1 MHPIPRGR
9 CRQMLP
15 NLWLGGLRALAVAT
29 LCVYALGAVGSLPPA
44 QAIDLSDGELRLTLD
59 TTLSHGL
66 TFRVEER
73 DDLLAGDVNG
83 NDGNLNYDR
92 GLVSNT
98 SKFTTDLDLG
108 YHNFGAFLRLNGFLD
123 FENEHGERAR
133 TPLSDEAKELVGQ
146 DIILLDAY
154 LTGAFDIG
162 NVAIDLRLGSHVLNW
177 GESTFIQNGINAI
190 NPFDVSK
197 LRLPGSELREG
208 LLPVPMVSASV
219 ALTDTLTMEGFYQL
233 DWEKTQIDPVGSY
246 FSVTDY
252 VGPGAEKAIIALPGL
267 PLGDMGLTPE
277 NNFFTPTLGGL
288 GIPPEC
294 VFPSPGP
301 MPGGCAQG
309 RTFQPDDEFMSNF
322 LTVPR
327 HADRTPDDAGQ
338 WGVALRYF
346 AEGLNSTDFG
356 FYYMNYHSRL
366 PVVSGHTGTQA
377 DAVAGLSHVLGLA
390 GKVGADTGAG
400 LTALAI
406 GAALLD
412 PVDPGTASAIVGAA
426 AGTPAGGMVVQNAI
440 GAALMNPATAAPIVQ
455 AAAGTSAGGMVVQN
469 AIGTALM
476 NPATASPIIQALVDA
491 GALAPTDARD
501 PAAIQAAVGA
511 APQAAAG
518 VVLMDPNTVRA
529 VIEAAPQAAAG
540 VILMNPETAG
550 AVISAAPE
558 AAANA
563 LFSANPAVAA
573 EIQQAAAAAGGQVAG
588 LAVPIGINK
597 YAENAYYFIEYL
609 EDIQL
614 LGVSFS
620 TEVGTTGWALQGEYS
635 FRPDAPLQLAERKVF
650 AEALAPF
657 NDCLAAAAAPGAP
670 PTAGPDCIAAKAAA
684 GDYDSDRPGRGYI
697 LRDMSQAQVTATK
710 VFGPVLG
717 SDSGAF
723 VSEVAVL
730 NVHDMP
736 AGKGINTVDANGNPN
751 PAFANATPIESPAG
765 EPDADPNTYTSDAD
779 ATSWGYRLAT
789 RLDYN
794 NAIGAVNLFPYLQFQ
809 HDVGGNS
816 PSPSGSFVEGR
827 TAVTLG
833 LRAGYLSRWEADLN
847 FTTYSGS
854 QNELLDRDFVSATVK
869 YSF

>member
-1 MHPIPRGR
+1 
-9 CRQMLP
+9 MLP
-15 NLWLGGLRALAVAT
+15 NLRLGGLRALAAAI
-29 LCVYALGAVGSLPPA
+29 LCVYALGAVGSPPPA
-44 QAIDLSDGELRLTLD
+44 QAIDLSDGDLRLTLD

-66 TFRVEER
+66 TFRVQGR

-83 NDGNLNYDR
+83 NDGDLNYDR

-133 TPLSDEAKELVGQ
+133 TPLSDEAKERVGQ

-154 LTGAFDIG
+154 LTGAFDVG

-219 ALTDTLTMEGFYQL
+219 ALSDTLSMEGFYQL
-233 DWEKTQIDPVGSY
+233 DWEKTWIDPVGSY

-252 VGPGAEKAIIALPGL
+252 VGPGAEKAVIALPGL
-267 PLGDMGLTPE
+267 EHLGDMGLTPQ
-277 NNFFTPTLGGL
+277 NNFFTPGLGGL

-301 MPGGCAQG
+301 MLGGCAQG
-309 RTFQPDDEFMSNF
+309 RTFQPDDEFLSNF

-327 HADRTPDDAGQ
+327 HADRTPDDTGQ

-346 AEGLNSTDFG
+346 AEELNSTDFG

-377 DAVAGLSHVLGLA
+377 DAAAGLSHVLGLA
-390 GKVGADTGAG
+390 GKVGADTGAA
-400 LTALAI
+400 LTGLAI
-406 GAALLD
+406 GAALID
-412 PVDPGTASAIVGAA
+412 PVDPAPARAIVQAA
-426 AGTPAGGMVVQNAI
+426 AGTQAGGMVVQNAI
-440 GAALMNPATAAPIVQ
+440 GAALMDPTSDAAQSIVRALITAGVLTQADAANQ
-455 AAAGTSAGGMVVQN
+455 AAIGAALAGM
-469 AIGTALM
+469 
-476 NPATASPIIQALVDA
+476 A
-491 GALAPTDARD
+491 GA
-501 PAAIQAAVGA
+501 
-511 APQAAAG
+511 QAAAG
-518 VVLMDPNTVRA
+518 VVLM
-529 VIEAAPQAAAG
+529 
-540 VILMNPETAG
+540 NPETVA
-550 AVISAAPE
+550 AVVGAAPE
-558 AAANA
+558 EAAKA
-563 LFSANPAVAA
+563 LFSANPAAQA
-573 EIQQAAAAAGGQVAG
+573 EILKEAAAVGGQAAI
-588 LAVPIGINK
+588 LATPIGINK

-614 LGVSFS
+614 MGVSFS

-635 FRPDAPLQLAERKVF
+635 FRPDAPMQLAERKVF
-650 AEALAPF
+650 ANALGPF
-657 NDCLAAAAAPGAP
+657 TECLAIAAAAQDPAS
-670 PTAGPDCIAAKAAA
+670 TASQCVTQKAAE
-684 GDYDSDRPGRGYI
+684 GLYDSDGPGRGYI

-730 NVHDMP
+730 SVHNMP
-736 AGKGINTVDANGNPN
+736 GGKGIPTTDANGNPN
-751 PAFANATPIESPAG
+751 PAFANALPIESPAG
-765 EPDADPNTYTSDAD
+765 EPDADPNTYSSDAD

-847 FTTYSGS
+847 FTTYGGS
-854 QNELLDRDFVSATVK
+854 QNELHDRDFISATVK

>member
-1 MHPIPRGR
+1 MHAIPGGR
-9 CRQMLP
+9 CRQTLP
-15 NLWLGGLRALAVAT
+15 NPRLGGLRALAAAI
-29 LCVYALGAVGSLPPA
+29 LCVYALGAIGSPPPA
-44 QAIDLSDGELRLTLD
+44 QAIDLSDGDMRLTLD

-98 SKFTTDLDLG
+98 SKFTTDFDLG
-108 YHNFGAFLRLNGFLD
+108 YGNFGAFLRLNGFLD
-123 FENEHGERAR
+123 FENEHGDRAR

-146 DIILLDAY
+146 DVILLDAY
-154 LTGAFDIG
+154 LTGAFDVG

-208 LLPVPMVSASV
+208 LVPVPMVSASV
-219 ALTDTLTMEGFYQL
+219 SLTDTLTMEGFYQIE
-233 DWEKTQIDPVGSY
+233 WQKTKIDPVGSY

-252 VGPGAEKAIIALPGL
+252 VGPGAEKAVVALPGL
-267 PLGDMGLTPE
+267 ELDDMGLTPQ
-277 NNFFTPTLGGL
+277 NDFFTPALGKL

-294 VFPSPGP
+294 VFPAPGP
-301 MPGGCAQG
+301 MQGVCAQG
-309 RTFQPDDEFMSNF
+309 QPFPPDDEFRSSF
-322 LTVPR
+322 LIVPR
-327 HADRTPDDAGQ
+327 EPDRRPDDAGQ

-356 FYYMNYHSRL
+356 FYYLNYHSRL
-366 PVVSGHTGTQA
+366 PVVGGHTGTRE
-377 DAVAGLSHVLGLA
+377 DAQAGLIHALGLVGMA
-390 GKVGADTGAG
+390 GANAGAAATQQ
-400 LTALAI
+400 AI
-406 GAALLD
+406 GAALTN
-412 PVDPGTASAIVGAA
+412 PAIAGRIVQAA

-440 GAALMNPATAAPIVQ
+440 SAALTNPATANSIVQ
-455 AAAGTSAGGMVVQN
+455 A
-469 AIGTALM
+469 
-476 NPATASPIIQALVDA
+476 LVTA
-491 GALAPTDARD
+491 GALDPTAAGN
-501 PAAIQAAVGA
+501 PAAIQAALQSPQA
-511 APQAAAG
+511 AAAAAG
-518 VVLMDPNTVRA
+518 VVLMDPGTVEA
-529 VIEAAPQAAAG
+529 VIG
-540 VILMNPETAG
+540 
-550 AVISAAPE
+550 AAPE

-563 LFSANPAVAA
+563 LFVADPAALAA
-573 EIQQAAAAAGGQVAG
+573 VQAAGGQAAKAAAG
-588 LAVPIGINK
+588 LASPIGINK
-597 YAENAYYFIEYL
+597 YAETAYYFIEYL

-635 FRPDAPLQLAERKVF
+635 FRQDAPMQLAERVVF
-650 AEALAPF
+650 GNALAPF
-657 NDCLAAAAAPGAP
+657 TACLEAALTSENPA
-670 PTAGPDCIAAKAAA
+670 TAGPACIAAQAADGA
-684 GDYDSDRPGRGYI
+684 YDSTVQSYI

-710 VFGPVLG
+710 AFGPVLG
-717 SDSGAF
+717 SDSGVF

-736 AGKGINTVDANGNPN
+736 GGKGVPN
-751 PAFANATPIESPAG
+751 PGAGDLPIESPAG
-765 EPDADPNTYTSDAD
+765 EPDDDPNTYSSDAD

-833 LRAGYLSRWEADLN
+833 LRAGYLSRWEANLN
-847 FTTYSGS
+847 FTMYGGEE
-854 QNELLDRDFVSATVK
+854 NELHDRDFVSATIK

>member
-1 MHPIPRGR
+1 MHAIPRGR
-9 CRQMLP
+9 GRQMLP
-15 NLWLGGLRALAVAT
+15 NLWLGGLRALAAAV
-29 LCVYALGAVGSLPPA
+29 LCVYALGAVGSPPPA
-44 QAIDLSDGELRLTLD
+44 QAIDLSDGDLRLTLD

-66 TFRVEER
+66 TFRIQDR

-83 NDGNLNYDR
+83 NDGDLNYDR

-133 TPLSDEAKELVGQ
+133 TPLSDEAKERVGQ

-219 ALTDTLTMEGFYQL
+219 ALTYTLSVEGFYQL
-233 DWEKTQIDPVGSY
+233 DWEKTWIDPVGSY

-252 VGPGAEKAIIALPGL
+252 VGPGAEKAVVALPGL
-267 PLGDMGLTPE
+267 DLGDMGLTAEYNP
-277 NNFFTPTLGGL
+277 FAALGVMSDPDFLTAKRGTDH
-288 GIPPEC
+288 E
-294 VFPSPGP
+294 
-301 MPGGCAQG
+301 
-309 RTFQPDDEFMSNF
+309 PDDS
-322 LTVPR
+322 
-327 HADRTPDDAGQ
+327 GQ
-338 WGVALRYF
+338 WGITFRYLAEALNNT
-346 AEGLNSTDFG
+346 EFG

-366 PVVSGHTGTQA
+366 PVLGGHTGTLMGA
-377 DAVAGLSHVLGLA
+377 TNGLDR
-390 GKVGADTGAG
+390 VGR
-400 LTALAI
+400 
-406 GAALLD
+406 
-412 PVDPGTASAIVGAA
+412 V
-426 AGTPAGGMVVQNAI
+426 
-440 GAALMNPATAAPIVQ
+440 
-455 AAAGTSAGGMVVQN
+455 
-469 AIGTALM
+469 
-476 NPATASPIIQALVDA
+476 
-491 GALAPTDARD
+491 
-501 PAAIQAAVGA
+501 
-511 APQAAAG
+511 
-518 VVLMDPNTVRA
+518 
-529 VIEAAPQAAAG
+529 
-540 VILMNPETAG
+540 
-550 AVISAAPE
+550 
-558 AAANA
+558 
-563 LFSANPAVAA
+563 
-573 EIQQAAAAAGGQVAG
+573 AAAAAAPFATLAQTFGGAVGGGDMRAALTALSDAATRQVPGASDAAARFQAAASTMDPATIGAAATAIIESLTSAAMQAG
-588 LAVPIGINK
+588 ARAAALAAPLGIDTYVK
-597 YAENAYYFIEYL
+597 TGHYFVEYP

-614 LGVSFS
+614 FGVSFS

-635 FRPDAPLQLAERKVF
+635 FRQDAPLQLAERRVF
-650 AEALAPF
+650 ADALGPF
-657 NDCLAAAAAPGAP
+657 TGCLARGAEAAACIGENAM
-670 PTAGPDCIAAKAAA
+670 AGL
-684 GDYDSDRPGRGYI
+684 YDADITGYI

-717 SDSGAF
+717 SDSGVF
-723 VSEVAVL
+723 LSEVAVQ

-736 AGKGINTVDANGNPN
+736 EGKGISSTNPDGTFN
-751 PAFANATPIESPAG
+751 PAFANAIPIESPAG
-765 EPDADPNTYTSDAD
+765 EPDDDPFTYTSDAD

-827 TAVTLG
+827 TALTLG

-847 FTTYSGS
+847 FTAYSGS
-854 QNELLDRDFVSATVK
+854 QNELHDRDFISATVK

>member
-15 NLWLGGLRALAVAT
+15 NLRLAGLRALAVAT
-29 LCVYALGAVGSLPPA
+29 LCLYALGVAGSPPPA
-44 QAIDLSDGELRLTLD
+44 QAIDLSDGDLRLTLD

-66 TFRVEER
+66 TFRVEDR

-83 NDGNLNYDR
+83 NDGDLNYDR

-123 FENEHGERAR
+123 FENEHGDRAR
-133 TPLSDEAKELVGQ
+133 TPLSDAAKERVGQ
-146 DIILLDAY
+146 DVILLDAY
-154 LTGAFDIG
+154 VTGAFDLG

-219 ALTDTLTMEGFYQL
+219 ALSDTLSVEGFYQL
-233 DWEKTQIDPVGSY
+233 DWEKTWIDPVGSY

-252 VGPGAEKAIIALPGL
+252 VGPGAEKAVIDLSGDGA
-267 PLGDMGLTPE
+267 LGDMGLTPE
-277 NNFFTPTLGGL
+277 NDIFTSILGGF
-288 GIPPEC
+288 GISPEC

-301 MPGGCAQG
+301 MLGGCAQG
-309 RTFQPDDEFMSNF
+309 RMFQPDDEFLSNF

-338 WGVALRYF
+338 WGAALRYF

-366 PVVSGHTGTQA
+366 PVVSGHTGTRE
-377 DAVAGLSHVLGLA
+377 DALAGLSHVLGLA
-390 GKVGADTGAG
+390 AKVGADTGAA
-400 LTALAI
+400 LTAVAI

-412 PVDPGTASAIVGAA
+412 PFDPATAGAIVGAA
-426 AGTPAGGMVVQNAI
+426 AGTPAGGIIVQDAI
-440 GAALMNPATAAPIVQ
+440 GAALMNPTSDVAQSIVQ
-455 AAAGTSAGGMVVQN
+455 A
-469 AIGTALM
+469 
-476 NPATASPIIQALVDA
+476 LVAA
-491 GALAPTDARD
+491 GALAPANARD
-501 PAAIQAAVGA
+501 PAAIQAALGGA
-511 APQAAAG
+511 AGAQAAAG
-518 VVLMDPNTVRA
+518 A
-529 VIEAAPQAAAG
+529 V
-540 VILMNPETAG
+540 LMNPETVG
-550 AVISAAPE
+550 SVISAAPD
-558 AAANA
+558 AAAAA
-563 LFSANPAVAA
+563 LFSARPDVLA
-573 EIQQAAAAAGGQVAG
+573 EIQRAAAEAGGGVAK
-588 LAVPIGINK
+588 LAVPIGIDK

-614 LGVSFS
+614 MGVSFS

-650 AEALAPF
+650 ANALAPF

-670 PTAGPDCIAAKAAA
+670 PTAGPDCIAAKTAA
-684 GDYDSDRPGRGYI
+684 GDYDSDGPGRGYI

-730 NVHDMP
+730 SVHNMP
-736 AGKGINTVDANGNPN
+736 GGKGVLTTDADGNPN
-751 PAFANATPIESPAG
+751 PAFANAIPIESPAG

-779 ATSWGYRLAT
+779 ATSWGYRVAA

-794 NAIGAVNLFPYLQFQ
+794 NAIGAINLFPYLQFQ

-833 LRAGYLSRWEADLN
+833 LRAGYLSRWEANLN
-847 FTTYSGS
+847 FTAYGGR
-854 QNELLDRDFVSATVK
+854 QNELHDRDFISATVK

>member
-1 MHPIPRGR
+1 MHAIPRGR
-9 CRQMLP
+9 GRQMLP
-15 NLWLGGLRALAVAT
+15 NLWLGGLRALAAAI
-29 LCVYALGAVGSLPPA
+29 LCVYALGAVGSPPPA
-44 QAIDLSDGELRLTLD
+44 QAIDLSDGDLRLTLD

-66 TFRVEER
+66 TFRIQDQ
-73 DDLLAGDVNG
+73 DDLLISDVNG
-83 NDGNLNYDR
+83 NDGDLNYDR

-208 LLPVPMVSASV
+208 LLPVPMISVSV
-219 ALTDTLTMEGFYQL
+219 ALSDTLTMEGFYQL

-252 VGPGAEKAIIALPGL
+252 VGPGAEKAVVALPGL
-267 PLGDMGLTPE
+267 DLGDMGLTPQ
-277 NNFFTPTLGGL
+277 NNRFTPLLSEL
-288 GIPPEC
+288 GIPSEC

-301 MPGGCAQG
+301 MLGGCAQG
-309 RTFQPDDEFMSNF
+309 RVFQPDDEFLSNF
-322 LTVPR
+322 LIVPR
-327 HADRTPDDAGQ
+327 HADRRPDDAGQ

-390 GKVGADTGAG
+390 GQVGADTGAG

-412 PVDPGTASAIVGAA
+412 PVDPATAGAIVGAA

-440 GAALMNPATAAPIVQ
+440 GAALMDADRAP
-455 AAAGTSAGGMVVQN
+455 S
-469 AIGTALM
+469 
-476 NPATASPIIQALVDA
+476 IIQALVAA
-491 GALAPTDARD
+491 GALDAANAGD
-501 PAAIQAAVGA
+501 PAAIQAALGGMAGA
-511 APQAAAG
+511 QAAAG
-518 VVLMDPNTVRA
+518 VVLM
-529 VIEAAPQAAAG
+529 
-540 VILMNPETAG
+540 NPETVG

-558 AAANA
+558 AAASA
-563 LFSANPAVAA
+563 LFSAKPDVAA
-573 EIQQAAAAAGGQVAG
+573 EIQQAAAAAGGQVAT
-588 LAVPIGINK
+588 LAVPIGIDK
-597 YAENAYYFIEYL
+597 YVENAYYFIEYL

-650 AEALAPF
+650 ANALAPF
-657 NDCLAAAAAPGAP
+657 NDCLAAAAAPGASAS
-670 PTAGPDCIAAKAAA
+670 AGPDCIAAKAAA
-684 GDYDSDRPGRGYI
+684 GHYDSDGPGRGYI

-730 NVHDMP
+730 SVHNMP
-736 AGKGINTVDANGNPN
+736 EGKGISTTDADGNPN
-751 PAFANATPIESPAG
+751 PAFANAIPIESPAG
-765 EPDADPNTYTSDAD
+765 EPDADPNTYSSDAD

-854 QNELLDRDFVSATVK
+854 QNELHDRDFITATVK

>member
-1 MHPIPRGR
+1 MHAIPRGQ

-15 NLWLGGLRALAVAT
+15 NLWLGGLRALAVAA
-29 LCVYALGAVGSLPPA
+29 LCVYALGAVASPPPA
-44 QAIDLSDGELRLTLD
+44 QAIDLSDGDLRLSLD

-66 TFRVEER
+66 TFRIQDQ
-73 DDLLAGDVNG
+73 DDLLIGDVNG
-83 NDGNLNYDR
+83 NDGDLNYKP

-98 SKFTTDLDLG
+98 SKFTTDIDLG
-108 YHNFGAFLRLNGFLD
+108 YRNFGAFLRLNGFLD
-123 FENEHGERAR
+123 FENEHGERER

-208 LLPVPMVSASV
+208 LVPVPMVSASV
-219 ALTDTLTMEGFYQL
+219 LLTDTLSMEGFYQL
-233 DWEKTQIDPVGSY
+233 DWQRTKIDPAGSY

-252 VGPGAEKAIIALPGL
+252 VGPGAEKAVIALPGL
-267 PLGDMGLTPE
+267 DLGDMGLTPE
-277 NNFFTPTLGGL
+277 NNFFTPALGSL
-288 GIPPEC
+288 GIPPTC
-294 VFPSPGP
+294 VFPSPGS
-301 MPGGCAQG
+301 MQGGCPQG
-309 RTFQPDDEFMSNF
+309 RMFQPDDEFLSNF
-322 LTVPR
+322 LIVPR
-327 HADRTPDDAGQ
+327 HADHRPDDAGQ
-338 WGVALRYF
+338 WGAALRYF

-356 FYYMNYHSRL
+356 FYYINYHSRL
-366 PVVSGHTGTQA
+366 PVVSGHTGTSA
-377 DAVAGLSHVLGLA
+377 DALAGLSHVLGLA
-390 GKVGADTGAG
+390 GKVGADTGAA
-400 LTALAI
+400 LTAVAI

-412 PVDPGTASAIVGAA
+412 PANPATAGAIVGAA
-426 AGTPAGGMVVQNAI
+426 AGTPAGSMVVQD
-440 GAALMNPATAAPIVQ
+440 
-455 AAAGTSAGGMVVQN
+455 
-469 AIGTALM
+469 AIGTALR
-476 NPATASPIIQALVDA
+476 NPATDTARSIVQALITAGVLDA
-491 GALAPTDARD
+491 ANDGD
-501 PAAIQAAVGA
+501 PAAIQAALAGA
-511 APQAAAG
+511 AGVQAAAG
-518 VVLMDPNTVRA
+518 VVLMDLETV
-529 VIEAAPQAAAG
+529 
-540 VILMNPETAG
+540 G
-550 AVISAAPE
+550 AVIGAAPE
-558 AAANA
+558 AAAAA
-563 LFSANPAVAA
+563 LFSANPAA
-573 EIQQAAAAAGGQVAG
+573 EADIRNKAAAAGGQAAI
-588 LAVPIGINK
+588 LAAPIGIDK
-597 YAENAYYFIEYL
+597 YTENAYYFIEYL

-650 AEALAPF
+650 ANALGPF
-657 NDCLAAAAAPGAP
+657 TECLAAAAVAQDPAS
-670 PTAGPDCIAAKAAA
+670 TASQCIARKAAD
-684 GDYDSDRPGRGYI
+684 GEYDSDGPGRGYI

-710 VFGPVLG
+710 VFGPTLG

-736 AGKGINTVDANGNPN
+736 EGKGISTTNPDGSPN
-751 PAFANATPIESPAG
+751 PAFAGAIPIESPAG
-765 EPDADPNTYTSDAD
+765 EPDGDPYTYSSDAE
-779 ATSWGYRLAT
+779 ATSWGYRLAM

-833 LRAGYLSRWEADLN
+833 LRAGYLSRWEANLN
-847 FTTYSGS
+847 LTMYGGKE
-854 QNELLDRDFVSATVK
+854 NELHDRDFISATVK

>member
-1 MHPIPRGR
+1 MHAIPRGR
-9 CRQMLP
+9 GRQMQP
-15 NLWLGGLRALAVAT
+15 NLWLGGLRALAAAI

-44 QAIDLSDGELRLTLD
+44 QAIDLSDGDLRLTLD

-267 PLGDMGLTPE
+267 PLGDMGLPLE
-277 NNFFTPTLGGL
+277 NDMFTSILGGFD
-288 GIPPEC
+288 IPSEC

-309 RTFQPDDEFMSNF
+309 RTFQPDDEFLSNF

-390 GKVGADTGAG
+390 GKVGADTGAA
-400 LTALAI
+400 LTKFAIGNALA
-406 GAALLD
+406 GLVNPALA
-412 PVDPGTASAIVGAA
+412 GAIV
-426 AGTPAGGMVVQNAI
+426 
-440 GAALMNPATAAPIVQ
+440 
-455 AAAGTSAGGMVVQN
+455 
-469 AIGTALM
+469 
-476 NPATASPIIQALVDA
+476 QALVDA
-491 GALAPTDARD
+491 GELIPTDAANPD
-501 PAAIQAAVGA
+501 AIRAAV
-511 APQAAAG
+511 
-518 VVLMDPNTVRA
+518 
-529 VIEAAPQAAAG
+529 EAAPQIAAEA
-540 VILMNPETAG
+540 LFRASPEIKKT
-550 AVISAAPE
+550 VEEE
-558 AAANA
+558 AAA
-563 LFSANPAVAA
+563 
-573 EIQQAAAAAGGQVAG
+573 IGGQVAG
-588 LAVPIGINK
+588 LAVPIGIDK

-684 GDYDSDRPGRGYI
+684 GDYDSDGPGRGYI

-730 NVHDMP
+730 SVHNMP

>member
-1 MHPIPRGR
+1 MHTIPRGR

-15 NLWLGGLRALAVAT
+15 NLWLGGLRALAAAI
-29 LCVYALGAVGSLPPA
+29 LCVYALGAVGSPPPA
-44 QAIDLSDGELRLTLD
+44 QAIDLSDGDLRLTLD

-66 TFRVEER
+66 TFRIQDQ
-73 DDLLAGDVNG
+73 DDLLISDVNG
-83 NDGNLNYDR
+83 NDGDLNYDR

-98 SKFTTDLDLG
+98 SKFTTDFDLG
-108 YHNFGAFLRLNGFLD
+108 YGNFGAFLRLNGFLD

-133 TPLSDEAKELVGQ
+133 TPLSDEAKERVGQ

-154 LTGAFDIG
+154 LTGAFDVG

-219 ALTDTLTMEGFYQL
+219 ALSDTLSMEGFYQL
-233 DWEKTQIDPVGSY
+233 DWEKTWIDPVGSY

-252 VGPGAEKAIIALPGL
+252 VGPGAEKAVVALPGL
-267 PLGDMGLTPE
+267 DLGDMGLTPQ
-277 NNFFTPTLGGL
+277 NNRFTPILGEL
-288 GIPPEC
+288 GIPSEC

-301 MPGGCAQG
+301 MLGGCAQG
-309 RTFQPDDEFMSNF
+309 RTFQPDDEFLSNF
-322 LTVPR
+322 LIVPR

-346 AEGLNSTDFG
+346 AEELNSTDFG

-366 PVVSGHTGTQA
+366 PVVSGHTGTRE

-390 GKVGADTGAG
+390 GKVGADTGAA
-400 LTALAI
+400 LTGLAI
-406 GAALLD
+406 GAALID
-412 PVDPGTASAIVGAA
+412 PVNPAPARAIVQAA
-426 AGTPAGGMVVQNAI
+426 AGTQAGGMVVQNAI
-440 GAALMNPATAAPIVQ
+440 GAALMNPTSDAAQSIVQ
-455 AAAGTSAGGMVVQN
+455 A
-469 AIGTALM
+469 
-476 NPATASPIIQALVDA
+476 LVTA
-491 GALAPTDARD
+491 GALDAANARD
-501 PAAIQAAVGA
+501 PAAIQAALGGA
-511 APQAAAG
+511 AGAQAAAG
-518 VVLMDPNTVRA
+518 A
-529 VIEAAPQAAAG
+529 V
-540 VILMNPETAG
+540 LMNPETVG
-550 AVISAAPE
+550 AVISAAPD
-558 AAANA
+558 AAAAA
-563 LFSANPAVAA
+563 LFSANPDVAA
-573 EIQQAAAAAGGQVAG
+573 EIQRAAAEAGGQVAK
-588 LAVPIGINK
+588 LAVPIGIDK

-614 LGVSFS
+614 MGVSFS

-650 AEALAPF
+650 ANALAPF

-684 GDYDSDRPGRGYI
+684 GDYDSDAPGRGYI

-730 NVHDMP
+730 SVHNMP
-736 AGKGINTVDANGNPN
+736 GGKGISTTDTDGNPN
-751 PAFANATPIESPAG
+751 PAFANALPIESPAG
-765 EPDADPNTYTSDAD
+765 EPDADPFTYTSDAD

-847 FTTYSGS
+847 FTAYGGS
-854 QNELLDRDFVSATVK
+854 QNELHDRDFISATVK

>member
-1 MHPIPRGR
+1 MRNIPEIGPARLERPQRVRRPPHGAPFR
-9 CRQMLP
+9 PTTRASLAFASIA
-15 NLWLGGLRALAVAT
+15 LAAGALALGGFLHAQ
-29 LCVYALGAVGSLPPA
+29 PA
-44 QAIDLSDGELRLTLD
+44 QAIEFGDGDLEGSLD
-59 TTLSHGL
+59 TTISHGM
-66 TFRVEER
+66 TFRVAKR
-73 DDLLAGDVNG
+73 DPALASGAND

-92 GLVSNT
+92 GLVSNA
-98 SKFTTDLDLG
+98 SKFTTDLDIG
-108 YHNFGAFLRLNGFLD
+108 IGGFGAFLRTTGFLD
-123 FENEHGERAR
+123 FENRNGRRER
-133 TPLSDEAKELVGQ
+133 TPLSDAAKDRVGR
-146 DIILLDAY
+146 DYEVLDAY
-154 LTGAFDIG
+154 VSAAFDAG
-162 NVAIDLRLGSHVLNW
+162 DAAVDFRLGKHVLNW

-219 ALTDTLTMEGFYQL
+219 ALSATLSMEGFYQV
-233 DWEKTQIDPVGSY
+233 DWEKTWIDPVGSY

-252 VGPGAEKAIIALPGL
+252 VGPGAEKAVIALPGL
-267 PLGDMGLTPE
+267 DLGDMGLTPQ
-277 NNFFTPTLGGL
+277 NNRFTPILGEL
-288 GIPPEC
+288 GIPSGC
-294 VFPSPGP
+294 VFPSPGS
-301 MPGGCAQG
+301 MRGGCAQG
-309 RTFQPDDEFMSNF
+309 QMFEPDDDFLSNF
-322 LTVPR
+322 LIVPR

-346 AEGLNSTDFG
+346 AEELNSTDFG

-390 GKVGADTGAG
+390 GKVGTDTGTA
-400 LTALAI
+400 LTAVAI

-412 PVDPGTASAIVGAA
+412 PFDPATASAIVGDA
-426 AGTPAGGMVVQNAI
+426 AGTPAGSMVVQNAI
-440 GAALMNPATAAPIVQ
+440 GAALMNPTSDAAQSIVQ
-455 AAAGTSAGGMVVQN
+455 A
-469 AIGTALM
+469 
-476 NPATASPIIQALVDA
+476 LVAA
-491 GALAPTDARD
+491 GALDAANAGD
-501 PAAIQAAVGA
+501 PGAIQAALAA

-518 VVLMDPNTVRA
+518 A
-529 VIEAAPQAAAG
+529 V
-540 VILMNPETAG
+540 LMNPETAG
-550 AVISAAPE
+550 AVISAAPD
-558 AAANA
+558 AAARA
-563 LFSANPAVAA
+563 LFREKPDVAA
-573 EIQQAAAAAGGQVAG
+573 EIQRAAAEAAGGVAK
-588 LAVPIGINK
+588 LAVPIGIDK

-614 LGVSFS
+614 MGVSFS

-635 FRPDAPLQLAERKVF
+635 YRPDAPLQLAERKVF
-650 AEALAPF
+650 ANALAPF

-684 GDYDSDRPGRGYI
+684 GDYDSDGPGRGYI

-730 NVHDMP
+730 SVHNMP
-736 AGKGINTVDANGNPN
+736 GGKGISTTDADGNPN
-751 PAFANATPIESPAG
+751 PAFANALPIESPAG
-765 EPDADPNTYTSDAD
+765 EPDADPFTYTSDAD

-847 FTTYSGS
+847 FTAYGGS
-854 QNELLDRDFVSATVK
+854 QNELHDRDFISATVK

>member
-1 MHPIPRGR
+1 MHAIPRGR

-15 NLWLGGLRALAVAT
+15 NLWLGGFRALVAAI
-29 LCVYALGAVGSLPPA
+29 LCVYALGAVGSPPPA
-44 QAIDLSDGELRLTLD
+44 QAVDFSDGDLRLTLD

-66 TFRVEER
+66 TFRIQDQ
-73 DDLLAGDVNG
+73 DDLLVGDVNG
-83 NDGNLNYDR
+83 NDGDLNYDR

-108 YHNFGAFLRLNGFLD
+108 YGNFGAFLRLNGFLD

-219 ALTDTLTMEGFYQL
+219 SLTDALTMEAFYQL
-233 DWEKTQIDPVGSY
+233 TWEKTRIDPVGSY

-252 VGPGAEKAIIALPGL
+252 VGPGAKKAVVALPGL
-267 PLGDMGLTPE
+267 DLGDMGLTPQ
-277 NNFFTPTLGGL
+277 NDIFTPALSSL

-294 VFPSPGP
+294 VFPAPGP
-301 MPGGCAQG
+301 MQGGCAQG
-309 RTFQPDDEFMSNF
+309 RPFPPDDEFRSNF
-322 LTVPR
+322 LIVPR
-327 HADRTPDDAGQ
+327 EPDRRPDDAGQ

-356 FYYMNYHSRL
+356 FYYLNYHSRL
-366 PVVSGHTGTQA
+366 PVVGGHTGTRE
-377 DAVAGLSHVLGLA
+377 DALAGLVHVLGLVGTA
-390 GKVGADTGAG
+390 GGTAGTNAGAAATQQ
-400 LTALAI
+400 AI
-406 GAALLD
+406 GDALLNK
-412 PVDPGTASAIVGAA
+412 PAIAGRIVQAA
-426 AGTPAGGMVVQNAI
+426 AGTPAGGMVVQSAI
-440 GAALMNPATAAPIVQ
+440 RTALTNPATANSIVQ
-455 AAAGTSAGGMVVQN
+455 A
-469 AIGTALM
+469 
-476 NPATASPIIQALVDA
+476 LVTA
-491 GALAPTDARD
+491 GALDPTAAGN
-501 PAAIQAAVGA
+501 PAAIQAALQSPQA
-511 APQAAAG
+511 AAAAAG
-518 VVLMDPNTVRA
+518 VVLTDPGTVQA
-529 VIEAAPQAAAG
+529 VIG
-540 VILMNPETAG
+540 
-550 AVISAAPE
+550 AAPE
-558 AAANA
+558 AAANV
-563 LFSANPAVAA
+563 LFAADPAVLAAVQATAEAAGAQAAKTAA
-573 EIQQAAAAAGGQVAG
+573 ELAA
-588 LAVPIGINK
+588 PIGINK
-597 YAENAYYFIEYL
+597 YAETAHYFIEYL

-635 FRPDAPLQLAERKVF
+635 FRQDAPMQLAERAVF
-650 AEALAPF
+650 ASALAPF
-657 NDCLAAAAAPGAP
+657 TECLGAALTSEDPA
-670 PTAGPDCIAAKAAA
+670 TAGPACIAAKAAA
-684 GDYDSDRPGRGYI
+684 GAYDSDSAVQSYI

-717 SDSGAF
+717 SDSGVF

-736 AGKGINTVDANGNPN
+736 ENEGAGAL
-751 PAFANATPIESPAG
+751 PIESPAG
-765 EPDADPNTYTSDAD
+765 TVGDDYNDAD

-833 LRAGYLSRWEADLN
+833 LRAGYLSRWEANLN
-847 FTTYSGS
+847 FTMYGGEE
-854 QNELLDRDFVSATVK
+854 NELHDRDFVSATVK

>member
-1 MHPIPRGR
+1 MHTIPRGR

-15 NLWLGGLRALAVAT
+15 NLWLGLRALAAAI
-29 LCVYALGAVGSLPPA
+29 LCVYALGAAGSPPPA
-44 QAIDLSDGELRLTLD
+44 QAIDLSDGDLRLTLD

-66 TFRVEER
+66 TFRIQDQ
-73 DDLLAGDVNG
+73 DDLLISDVNG
-83 NDGNLNYDR
+83 NDGDLNYDR

-98 SKFTTDLDLG
+98 SKFTTDFDLG
-108 YHNFGAFLRLNGFLD
+108 YGNFGAFLRLNGFLD

-133 TPLSDEAKELVGQ
+133 TPLSDEAKERVGQ

-154 LTGAFDIG
+154 LTGAFDVG

-219 ALTDTLTMEGFYQL
+219 ALSDTLSMEGFYQL
-233 DWEKTQIDPVGSY
+233 DWEKTWIDPVGSY

-252 VGPGAEKAIIALPGL
+252 VGPGAEKAVVALPGL
-267 PLGDMGLTPE
+267 DLGDMGLTPQ
-277 NNFFTPTLGGL
+277 NNRFTPILGEL
-288 GIPPEC
+288 GIPSEC
-294 VFPSPGP
+294 VFPSPGA
-301 MPGGCAQG
+301 MLGGCAQG
-309 RTFQPDDEFMSNF
+309 RTFQPDDEFLSNF
-322 LTVPR
+322 LIVPR

-346 AEGLNSTDFG
+346 AEELNSTDFG

-366 PVVSGHTGTQA
+366 PVVSGHTGTRE

-390 GKVGADTGAG
+390 GKVGADTGAA
-400 LTALAI
+400 LTGLAI
-406 GAALLD
+406 GAALID
-412 PVDPGTASAIVGAA
+412 PVNPAPARAIVQAA
-426 AGTPAGGMVVQNAI
+426 AGTQAGGMVVQNAI
-440 GAALMNPATAAPIVQ
+440 GAALMNPTSDAAQSIVQ
-455 AAAGTSAGGMVVQN
+455 A
-469 AIGTALM
+469 
-476 NPATASPIIQALVDA
+476 LVTA
-491 GALAPTDARD
+491 GALDAANARD
-501 PAAIQAAVGA
+501 PAAIQAALGGA
-511 APQAAAG
+511 AGAQAAAG
-518 VVLMDPNTVRA
+518 A
-529 VIEAAPQAAAG
+529 V
-540 VILMNPETAG
+540 LMNPETVG
-550 AVISAAPE
+550 AVISAAPD
-558 AAANA
+558 AAAAA
-563 LFSANPAVAA
+563 LFSANPDVAA
-573 EIQQAAAAAGGQVAG
+573 EIQRAAAEAGGQVAK
-588 LAVPIGINK
+588 LAVPIGIDK

-614 LGVSFS
+614 MGVSFS

-650 AEALAPF
+650 ANALAPF

-684 GDYDSDRPGRGYI
+684 GDYDSDAPGRGYI

-730 NVHDMP
+730 SVHNMP
-736 AGKGINTVDANGNPN
+736 GGKGISTTDTDGNPN
-751 PAFANATPIESPAG
+751 PAFANALPIESPAG
-765 EPDADPNTYTSDAD
+765 EPDADPFTYTSDAD

-847 FTTYSGS
+847 FTAYGGS
-854 QNELLDRDFVSATVK
+854 QNELHDRDFISATVK